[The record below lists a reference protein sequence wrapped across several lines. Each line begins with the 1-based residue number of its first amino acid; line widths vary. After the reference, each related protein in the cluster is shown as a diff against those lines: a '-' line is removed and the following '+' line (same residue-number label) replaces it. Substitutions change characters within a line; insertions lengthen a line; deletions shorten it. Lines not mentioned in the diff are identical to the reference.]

1 MKNIFVIICSLFFGI
16 LYSQEQK
23 AYIFY
28 VELDHYSNA
37 PKFEMLNKRLIYTGK
52 DADDKAF
59 FSQYTILDFFQAFPD
74 SEMKRTLNVFM
85 MVSYNKDL
93 MNDMVSKFPHKY
105 LFVED
110 MSDLKTELI
119 ETYPNDYGTTSPVAN
134 FGIQGSLKTFDY
146 INVPKAWDYT
156 MGQSNVKIGISD
168 TKIDIE
174 ELDFKYKTS
183 FMAGY
188 GNQNS
193 LPYDPNTDNYHGT
206 GVAGVA
212 AAQGGN
218 YNALSGVC
226 SNCSIVATSYLYGSP
241 GTYLNPNPALNYL
254 LQLAK
259 AGVKVINMS
268 WRRGYSEPRV
278 IEQWIFDEIH
288 DKYDVVLVAG
298 AGNENGANDNYYTYP
313 ASYNHVISVSSVN
326 HKNNWNEQ
334 LENNTIYGPVSWYV
348 ADQIRYRVAPDY
360 IGDQSALTQYQHT
373 YNKDVD
379 ICAPGYQFFRY
390 SSYVGEGAILY
401 GDGTSGAAPHVSGTI
416 GLMFSVN
423 ECLKSDEVEDI
434 LQLTSKNLENIPG
447 NELFAGKSGSG
458 KLEAGDAVQFVF
470 EMKRVSGNAK
480 IDGNDFYRFNFELKN
495 FLNKLTISNQIFRD
509 KCTADFTAKNV
520 IEILPG
526 SDFKPNA
533 TGFVDLKINSA
544 IVNCGIQP
552 MINPNDKEGYEEEK
566 PVKISLTKLYPNPN
580 NGTFE
585 IVLGREVKEKL
596 NVEVYDIFGKA
607 IYKTVKEGSSFA
619 IDIPNLATGMYI
631 VKINSGRYNETIKFI
646 KE

>member
-1 MKNIFVIICSLFFGI
+1 MKNIFIIICCLF
-16 LYSQEQK
+16 LLPTYSQEK
-23 AYIFY
+23 KIYKFYI
-28 VELDHYSNA
+28 ELIDFKQA
-37 PKFEMLNKRLIYTGK
+37 PQFKTEKGIAVYNGK
-52 DADDKAF
+52 DESELVF
-59 FSQYTILDFFQAFPD
+59 FSKYTIIDFFQAFPD
-74 SEMKRTLNVFM
+74 SGERKTLNVFL
-85 MVSYNKDL
+85 VFSNNGNLAKDL
-93 MNDMVSKFPHKY
+93 LAKFPEKY
-105 LFVED
+105 IRFDDLT
-110 MSDLKTELI
+110 DLKFEYLN
-119 ETYPNDYGTTSPVAN
+119 TYPNDYGTTSTPN
-134 FGIQGSLKTFDY
+134 FGAPYDLKNYDY

-156 MGQSNVKIGISD
+156 YGYSNIKIGISD
-168 TKIDIE
+168 TGIDMSDP
-174 ELDFKYKTS
+174 DFANKTS
-183 FMAGY
+183 FISGFINPPY
-188 GNQNS
+188 S
-193 LPYDPNTDNYHGT
+193 LSSESWHGT
-206 GVAGVA
+206 YVTAIA
-212 AAQGGN
+212 AAQGN
-218 YNALSGVC
+218 NAQGTVGVC
-226 SNCSIVATSYLYGSP
+226 SNCNIVQAISTYGSP
-241 GTYLNPNPALNYL
+241 GTEANPTPDLNRL
-254 LQLAK
+254 LLLAK
-259 AGVKVINMS
+259 SGVKVINMS
-268 WRRGYSEPRV
+268 WRYCYNTYH
-278 IEQWIFDEIH
+278 QWIFDEIH
-288 DKYDVVLVAG
+288 NKYDVVLVAG
-298 AGNENGANDNYYTYP
+298 AGNENGPTDTYFTYP

-326 HKNNWNEQ
+326 HKNKWNEQ
-334 LENNTIYGPVSWYV
+334 PENNAIYGPVSWYV
-348 ADQIRYRVAPDY
+348 ADQIRYRVAPNY
-360 IGDQSALTQYQHT
+360 IGDQSALTEYLHT

-379 ICAPGYQFFRY
+379 ICAPGYNIFVYPWYVLNDPINRY
-390 SSYVGEGAILY
+390 GS
-401 GDGTSGAAPHVSGTI
+401 GTSGAAPHVSGTV
-416 GLMFSVN
+416 GLMYSVMD
-423 ECLKSDEVEDI
+423 CLKSDEVEDI

-619 IDIPNLATGMYI
+619 VDIPNLATGMYI
-631 VKINSGRYNETIKFI
+631 VKINSGQYNETIKFI